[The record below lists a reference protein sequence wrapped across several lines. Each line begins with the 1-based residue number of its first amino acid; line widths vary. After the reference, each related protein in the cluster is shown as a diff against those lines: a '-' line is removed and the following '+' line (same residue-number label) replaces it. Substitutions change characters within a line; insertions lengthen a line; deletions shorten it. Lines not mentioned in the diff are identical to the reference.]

1 MLTVSITG
9 FYRWEEKVF
18 LVQKSAESMGFF
30 QPGEEQAMHPLVLID
45 CVVSN
50 VSEAHFT
57 DSIL

>member
-9 FYRWEEKVF
+9 FYRWESVSSTEKRRIYGLF
-18 LVQKSAESMGFF
+18 R
-30 QPGEEQAMHPLVLID
+30 PGEEQAMHPLVLID

-50 VSEAHFT
+50 VSVAHFT